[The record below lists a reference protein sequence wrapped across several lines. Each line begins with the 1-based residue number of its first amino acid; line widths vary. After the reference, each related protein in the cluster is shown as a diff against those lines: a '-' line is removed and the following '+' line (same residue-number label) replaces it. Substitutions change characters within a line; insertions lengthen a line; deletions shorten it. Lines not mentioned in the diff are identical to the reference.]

1 MYQKVL
7 LFIFMTSYSLGLYFD
22 YAFIFLTQPGPFLCT
37 PLSQLNPKPVK
48 CTKIMLCNPLY
59 DMQVDYKGGNAI
71 HNWANENGFYC
82 PKSSQ
87 GGNGVFSDDEY
98 I

>member
-1 MYQKVL
+1 
-7 LFIFMTSYSLGLYFD
+7 
-22 YAFIFLTQPGPFLCT
+22 
-37 PLSQLNPKPVK
+37 
-48 CTKIMLCNPLY
+48 MLCNPLY